1 MILEVEVIIIIPWS
15 DGAWRY
21 VRKATIC
28 IKLARIHCVHLTYF
42 ICLVPFTANHSPYPH
57 YPRWYYFAFLHR
69 GFFGSS
75 SKSLL
80 FFLFIYL
87 CSLLQEYT
95 PLLVIYLCIV
105 GEVILHNYPAFVQ
118 IVESVAQQLNK
129 QVTYKHA
136 VDSCTKKAFNFD
148 VFNKAFTSFSWTS
161 AKKAW
166 KLIWNITSSLRLLI
180 VRPSTW
186 ENKSSIKPIFLN
198 TQALR

>member
-1 MILEVEVIIIIPWS
+1 MAL
-15 DGAWRY
+15 DDMCTKLQYA
-21 VRKATIC
+21 C

-42 ICLVPFTANHSPYPH
+42 IGLVPFTANHPPYPQ

-69 GFFGSS
+69 GCFGSS
-75 SKSLL
+75 SESLL
-80 FFLFIYL
+80 FSLFIFLF
-87 CSLLQEYT
+87 SLFQEYT

-129 QVTYKHA
+129 QVTYKHS
-136 VDSCTKKAFNFD
+136 VDSCTKKAIIF
-148 VFNKAFTSFSWTS
+148 VVLI
-161 AKKAW
+161 
-166 KLIWNITSSLRLLI
+166 KLLPRSRTSSLWLLI

-186 ENKSSIKPIFLN
+186 GNKSSIKPIFRN